1 MNLYSI
7 PPLLTLCCFF
17 GLAVLT
23 VLRGGRTKV
32 NILFLLLCILG
43 SILYLD
49 IVLIFNVEDAKTA
62 LLISR
67 IDHFFIIYLLPLYVH
82 FFHEYLGI
90 SGRKRLLRLVY
101 SYAFILMCF
110 TPTSLYLE
118 SMQKHS
124 FGYFA
129 KGGILY
135 PFFGLGGLCVNIYV
149 LIILWQAIQK
159 EKYSVKKN
167 RLKYLFVGF
176 GIMGLMN
183 GLNALPILG
192 YSVYPPGN
200 FSFIPLIIFAV
211 GLFKHDLLDMGILI
225 KKSLIYSLLTALLTC
240 VYSLVIIMANKMF
253 KDFDFSDSIYF
264 PILFF
269 LLIVLV
275 FGSLKTKIQAFIDHI
290 FFKGKY
296 DYQKIIK
303 DVSRMIVSVL
313 NFDEI
318 GKKLIAT
325 VVDKMLVNK
334 CALFICNPTG
344 SGFITYSNHVVNRY
358 SIEPTHIAKESS
370 LVKFMDKHDKPILR
384 KNLVIHTKDPDIQKV
399 LTDMEKLSAEIALP
413 LIFNK
418 RLNGFIILGEKLSG
432 DLFTSEDLDLLETL
446 SSQTSLAIENASS
459 YKLIDDLN
467 KNLEN
472 KVKEK
477 TRDLKEALAEKERTQ
492 DQLIQSE
499 SLAAIGQL
507 VAGVAHELNN
517 PLASVTSLIQTTLE
531 DLERWDMK
539 TQPGEDII
547 DDLRFA
553 NKDLARAK
561 SIVKSLL
568 DLSRQTHTYSEPV
581 NFNLVIKDALRVL
594 YNQYKYHD
602 LVIVENYYQDL
613 PYIQGNFANLGQVAI
628 NIIKNA
634 FQSLSGKGG
643 KIFLTTRFE
652 NNTGQVVFE
661 CLDTGPGIPESIRQD
676 IFKPFFTTK
685 EVGKGTGLGLYICHE
700 IIQRHG
706 GTLSL
711 EKADG
716 MGARF
721 VVRLPVVEA

>member
-1 MNLYSI
+1 
-7 PPLLTLCCFF
+7 
-17 GLAVLT
+17 
-23 VLRGGRTKV
+23 
-32 NILFLLLCILG
+32 
-43 SILYLD
+43 
-49 IVLIFNVEDAKTA
+49 
-62 LLISR
+62 
-67 IDHFFIIYLLPLYVH
+67 
-82 FFHEYLGI
+82 
-90 SGRKRLLRLVY
+90 
-101 SYAFILMCF
+101 
-110 TPTSLYLE
+110 
-118 SMQKHS
+118 
-124 FGYFA
+124 
-129 KGGILY
+129 
-135 PFFGLGGLCVNIYV
+135 
-149 LIILWQAIQK
+149 
-159 EKYSVKKN
+159 
-167 RLKYLFVGF
+167 
-176 GIMGLMN
+176 MG
-183 GLNALPILG
+183 
-192 YSVYPPGN
+192 
-200 FSFIPLIIFAV
+200 
-211 GLFKHDLLDMGILI
+211 
-225 KKSLIYSLLTALLTC
+225 
-240 VYSLVIIMANKMF
+240 
-253 KDFDFSDSIYF
+253 
-264 PILFF
+264 
-269 LLIVLV
+269 
-275 FGSLKTKIQAFIDHI
+275 
-290 FFKGKY
+290 
-296 DYQKIIK
+296 
-303 DVSRMIVSVL
+303 
-313 NFDEI
+313 
-318 GKKLIAT
+318 
-325 VVDKMLVNK
+325 
-334 CALFICNPTG
+334 
-344 SGFITYSNHVVNRY
+344 
-358 SIEPTHIAKESS
+358 
-370 LVKFMDKHDKPILR
+370 
-384 KNLVIHTKDPDIQKV
+384 
-399 LTDMEKLSAEIALP
+399 KLSAEIALP

-539 TQPGEDII
+539 AQPGEDII

-661 CLDTGPGIPESIRQD
+661 CLDTGPGIPESIQQD